1 MRRST
6 IWFLLLGLT
15 ALAQADTMTLN
26 NGQVVKGRFMGF
38 TDRKFDF
45 KTEDGAAIS
54 EYPLNVKSIIPEVPL
69 TVSIELARSTYE
81 NVEFRSFG
89 EFVIH
94 LAKDGKPIDERVIM
108 LKKLTI
114 NQSPQDTRINKGRGG
129 APDESVEEPAR
140 EWQRSGK
147 WREVDPKNSSV
158 ISKGE
163 EVDIE
168 DFLKKGFVNIV
179 HFHYPK
185 ALASIREGNYVE
197 ALAAKPS
204 NRIVILK
211 IVAAD
216 FKVPICEA
224 LEIKSLP
231 QFWFYDARGRLVK
244 KLADRFTEGDIDGAL
259 KLARRGL

>member
-1 MRRST
+1 LL
-6 IWFLLLGLT
+6 FLLGFT

-38 TDRKFDF
+38 TERKFDF
-45 KTEDGAAIS
+45 KAEDGSAIS
-54 EYPLNVKSIIPEVPL
+54 EYPLNVKSIMPEVPL
-69 TVSIELARSTYE
+69 MVSVELARSTYE

-89 EFVIH
+89 EFVVH
-94 LAKDGKPIDERVIM
+94 LSKEGKPIDERVIM

-114 NQSPQDTRINKGRGG
+114 HQPPQDAKINKGKGE
-129 APDESVEEPAR
+129 APDEPAPEPAR

-147 WREVDPKNSSV
+147 WREIDSKSSLV

-179 HFHYPK
+179 HFHNPK
-185 ALASIREGNYVE
+185 LLPSIREGNYIE
-197 ALAAKPS
+197 SLAAKPS

-244 KLADRFTEGDIDGAL
+244 KLTDRFTEGDIDGAI
-259 KLARRGL
+259 KLARRGF